1 MSDSRGRRC
10 RALARSARGDAVAS
24 DPVHARR
31 CHVHPVPVAFSLVGA
46 LGPRGPRGP
55 TGPGGAAGAQGE
67 AGVPG
72 AAGAPGPRGQGGSAG
87 LPGTPGAVGPQGP
100 AGPAGPT
107 VAPSRVT
114 FRADGV
120 AALPVVT
127 AAFVTVPYENEIYDL
142 QDGAAADNYDP
153 LTSTF
158 TAPLAGVY
166 RFAAMASG
174 TLVSGTPTVSL
185 VLTTSA
191 AGQGPT
197 RALFRA
203 FDIAGATD
211 NYSANVVGDFQLA
224 VGDTVTPQ
232 VSVSFDGEN
241 FTLATAAAVERTFVG
256 SLVMETAPA

>member
-1 MSDSRGRRC
+1 MRLSAVGTLGPPGPPGPVGPAGASG
-10 RALARSARGDAVAS
+10 ARGE
-24 DPVHARR
+24 
-31 CHVHPVPVAFSLVGA
+31 
-46 LGPRGPRGP
+46 
-55 TGPGGAAGAQGE
+55 PGL
-67 AGVPG
+67 PG
-72 AAGAPGPRGQGGSAG
+72 AAGVAGPRGQGGQTG
-87 LPGTPGAVGPQGP
+87 LPGAPGAVGPQGP
-100 AGPAGPT
+100 PGSAGPT
-107 VAPSRVT
+107 VAPSRVA

-142 QDGAAADNYDP
+142 QDGVAANNYDP
-153 LTSTF
+153 VTSTF

-203 FDIAGATD
+203 FDIADAAD
-211 NYSANVVGDFQLA
+211 NYSANVTGDFQLA

-241 FTLATAAAVERTFVG
+241 FTLAAATAVQRTFAG
-256 SLVMETAPA
+256 SLVMETTLP